1 MHPHTCSSNILT
13 IKALLIKSS
22 CVLLVV
28 SIIIIN
34 QKLSFLKAKQRLKLF
49 AKFVWSDHGEVTLP
63 SHCIGGT
70 PSEKSFSLQSSNICS
85 TSQPSICSL
94 FVCNGLF
101 LELLQ
106 NHSEKRVT
114 CAGNVSNTYFCCH
127 PGHCLASMSLQDGR
141 WTLCDITNNIFAP
154 STLLCLFIVCII
166 R

>member
-1 MHPHTCSSNILT
+1 M
-13 IKALLIKSS
+13 ALP
-22 CVLLVV
+22 
-28 SIIIIN
+28 
-34 QKLSFLKAKQRLKLF
+34 
-49 AKFVWSDHGEVTLP
+49 T
-63 SHCIGGT
+63 HCIKGI

-85 TSQPSICSL
+85 KSQPSICSL

-114 CAGNVSNTYFCCH
+114 CAGNMSNTYFCCH
-127 PGHCLASMSLQDGR
+127 PGRCLASMSLQDGR

-166 R
+166 RWPDACAGSGWLFHLHRHRGNPSLGLQMNYQITSFKGDVYLH